1 MNTTPNRP
9 EQYDEILIGVFDTLK
24 KAAAAKP
31 GALDAEAMSVVS
43 GTLQVVAMFGK
54 DVRRIA
60 NALEV
65 IALNTT
71 PEQKSGNG
79 RTFIGMPG

>member
-1 MNTTPNRP
+1 MDDPNRP
-9 EQYDEILIGVFDTLK
+9 AQYDEILIGIYEKLR
-24 KAAAAKP
+24 KAAEAKP
-31 GALDAEAMSVVS
+31 GAIDAESLAVVS

-54 DVRRIA
+54 DIRRIA

-65 IALNTT
+65 IAVNTT

-79 RTFIGMPG
+79 RNFVGMPG